1 MTAQFIRKPKSA
13 RKKAAAYHTE
23 RQIII
28 DKKIAKLARSER
40 EDSDRIARVDAAHRS
55 DRGYRG
61 GNLGHN

>member
-1 MTAQFIRKPKSA
+1 MTAQLIRKSKSA
-13 RKKAAAYHTE
+13 RKKAAYNTVL
-23 RQIII
+23 QIII
-28 DKKIAKLARSER
+28 DKKIAGIARSER